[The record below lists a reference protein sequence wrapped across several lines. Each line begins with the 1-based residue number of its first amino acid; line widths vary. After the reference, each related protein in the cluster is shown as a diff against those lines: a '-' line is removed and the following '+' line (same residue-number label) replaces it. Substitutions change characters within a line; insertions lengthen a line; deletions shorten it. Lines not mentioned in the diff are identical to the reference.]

1 MAIFQ
6 DSIMCTKSSQTSGRL
21 RVTQAFIALA
31 SIPGSSPVS
40 RTLSIAIIG
49 TCEIRMFNA
58 PSTWS
63 GDALPL
69 WIELFDHGAR
79 VSVDSCSC
87 REVDEAVAAFD
98 EFFSDA
104 ETLNQVCRPEANDAR
119 V

>member
-1 MAIFQ
+1 
-6 DSIMCTKSSQTSGRL
+6 MCTKPSHTSGRL
-21 RVTQAFIALA
+21 RVTQAFIALS

-40 RTLSIAIIG
+40 RTLSIVIIG

-58 PSTWS
+58 SSTWP
-63 GDALPL
+63 GDAPSL

-87 REVDEAVAAFD
+87 REIDEAVAAFD
-98 EFFSDA
+98 ELLSDA
-104 ETLNQVCRPEANDAR
+104 ETLNQVSGPEANDAQ